1 MTTTWGMHVHFG
13 QHPTRRGEK
22 KKEKQK
28 TVLGQQKLLLT
39 FKVFRSI
46 ETGELQLLSLER
58 KDDKI
63 PKENSWF

>member
-13 QHPTRRGEK
+13 QHPTRREK
-22 KKEKQK
+22 KKKKQK
-28 TVLGQQKLLLT
+28 TVLGQQKLFLT